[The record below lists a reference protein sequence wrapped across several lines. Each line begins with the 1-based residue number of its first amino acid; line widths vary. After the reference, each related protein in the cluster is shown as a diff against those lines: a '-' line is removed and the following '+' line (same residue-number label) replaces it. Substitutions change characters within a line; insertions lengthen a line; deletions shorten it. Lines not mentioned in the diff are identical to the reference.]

1 MSEVS
6 EEGVVRKSGMTA
18 GVTINTVI
26 DTNATLKVS
35 IHDLLDSILRST
47 NISRVTICWEQADKV
62 SLVDNVGSVFAGDSN
77 VDVVCKAK
85 YVVNELGIS
94 IW

>member
-47 NISRVTICWEQADKV
+47 NISRVTIC
-62 SLVDNVGSVFAGDSN
+62 
-77 VDVVCKAK
+77 
-85 YVVNELGIS
+85 
-94 IW
+94 